1 MELFPQNKI
10 IVGMVG
16 LPGTGKTF
24 IAKKVARYMEWL
36 GNKTEVFNICHYRR
50 DMFGENEFTAE
61 FFDPEIAEN
70 AKKNNECA
78 EKAFK
83 DMVKFLEQGGDV
95 AVFDGV
101 NETIEKR
108 REIRRS
114 LDVAF
119 KNFTLIWVESVCND
133 EHTVEDNIRI
143 QVSNPDYKD
152 MDVNA
157 ITADY
162 KNRIENYRKKYQELS
177 KENDGENASFIKLF
191 DFGSQVLVN
200 NVSGYIG
207 SKIISLLMHIHNKPR
222 PIYFSRHGES
232 LNNTED
238 KVGGDPDLSERGYAY
253 SKLLNQFVQEEMKQ
267 RKITKNTKIYS
278 STLRR
283 TIITAGAID
292 VGIRPVPLKILNE
305 LYCGSFEGMSY
316 GEIEEKY
323 PNEANDRK
331 TDKLRYRYPGGE
343 SYLDV
348 IQRLEPIIFAI
359 EKSRDPVII
368 VAHQAIIRCLYAYFC
383 KHELEE
389 IPHLSV
395 PLHTVIK
402 LVPDVYH
409 ANEYRY
415 NLERRNRQSFYQKR
429 SF

>member
-24 IAKKVARYMEWL
+24 IAKKIARYIQWL
-36 GNKTEVFNICHYRR
+36 SYQAEVFNICHYRR
-50 DMFGENEFTAE
+50 DLCGENEFTAE
-61 FFDPEIAEN
+61 FFDPENAEN
-70 AKKNNECA
+70 SKMNNHCA
-78 EKAFK
+78 ETAFR
-83 DMVKFLEQGGDV
+83 DLVKYLEQGGDV
-95 AVFDGV
+95 AIFDGV
-101 NETIEKR
+101 NETAEKR
-108 REIRRS
+108 KEIKS
-114 LDVAF
+114 NLDATF
-119 KNFTLIWVESVCND
+119 PNYTLIWVESVCTD
-133 EHTVEDNIRI
+133 EHIVEENIRI
-143 QVSNPDYKD
+143 QISNPDYKD
-152 MDVNA
+152 MDGDA

-162 KNRIENYRKKYQELS
+162 QNRIGNYRKTYQELS
-177 KENDGENASFIKLF
+177 KENDGNDTPFIKSF
-191 DFGSQVLVN
+191 NFGNQVLVN

-222 PIYFSRHGES
+222 TIYFSRHGES
-232 LNNTED
+232 LYNTLD
-238 KVGGDPDLSERGYAY
+238 KVGGNSDLSERGYAY

-267 RKITKNTKIYS
+267 RRITKNTPIYS
-278 STLRR
+278 SALQR

-292 VGIRPVPLKILNE
+292 VGIKPVPLKILDE
-305 LYCGSFEGMSY
+305 LHCGDFEGMTY
-316 GEIEEKY
+316 AEIEEKH
-323 PNEANDRK
+323 PNEANERK
-331 TDKLRYRYPGGE
+331 KDKLRYRYPNGE
-343 SYLDV
+343 SYMDV

-359 EKSRDPVII
+359 EKSKEPVII

-402 LVPDVYH
+402 LIPDVYH

-415 NLERRNRQSFYQKR
+415 NLERRNRQSFYQKK